1 MKKIIVFTLMVIG
14 CMSVKA
20 QFPTTDSLRS
30 FINRYIRNSAV
41 EAFQN
46 LRLNTALIGI
56 SNYIDSAYGGQVVSF
71 TAANDSTARLVTLL
85 GDTMDVVIRGTGG
98 VSDGDKGD
106 ITVSVSGATWTIND
120 NAVTY
125 SKIQQSAALSV
136 IGNSTNST
144 ANVADIAAG
153 SDNQV
158 LRRSGTGIG
167 FGAVN
172 LASSN
177 AVTGVLPVG
186 NTDTSS
192 TNHLLTQSD
201 LNDTSAALRAAIGSG
216 GGGQTLVS
224 DLGRLPVIKQNFPAQ
239 GISAS
244 GTTVTNY
251 PVTALDSNLYYF
263 TTTNNFATG
272 TKFGG
277 VLWSTPIGDSVQI
290 SAPFGVLAGSSF
302 CEGHRLLHGREHPP
316 VGTFVWNY
324 PDSVGQ
330 MSYHLREL
338 TNMRWYN
345 QAIGGQTS
353 EQMRIRWARDVLGQT
368 LTADPGDGR
377 GTKTLSHKP
386 LYVIYDG
393 IGNDPY
399 FSITPQQSMDNLRYF
414 AQSCYD
420 NGIKL
425 IVCNSPTG
433 LLGYTTAIQHHATV
447 NKWLES
453 GALDQYGAV
462 VFDLKS
468 YWSDPAYGYD
478 GVHGNPALIDPFDG
492 IHFTKAGYDSLS
504 HAIFNVCKLP
514 KVTKIAFINKL
525 APSNPITNYAY
536 VDSLSISS
544 VGYQLSKQSDTV
556 DVRSPL
562 LTDSIWIT
570 AKHITTVAGAG
581 TQYGY
586 GHIDF
591 ILDNNIANDSL
602 YTRRT
607 QGSNGANSQYM
618 KGASLDIVPETYN
631 SNAAVIDVRGATLAR
646 TDHAFTV
653 HPAGAGGYSILNG
666 GSTNNRLNLAT
677 LSIYGTTGIG
687 MNGNII
693 ATGTNHQ
700 FGNFQLTYNIAPSNV
715 GWGLCINHTA
725 VNSRYAFM
733 TVAGTSM
740 DQFSF
745 REWSNTNTVLGSSG
759 PTNIINIAGIG
770 FRTPGTTFS
779 VGTVINAA
787 PEYNITGGNTT
798 GTAINGFRYK
808 PILTSLTN
816 TRHKALLL
824 FSGNNYLNADADS
837 TCIGCDS
844 ASFINAKF
852 RVNGSVRIDGLA
864 APSSYNLMVHSVGS
878 DSLVGQAPVSI
889 FDTRPSLKI
898 TGETTAGDG
907 NPAGITMYGRTATIP
922 TSGYSYGVQ
931 DFSFVTA
938 NSGFK
943 GYLGF
948 ESWPYVTGN
957 TPGSLSGKFGGY
969 VNSFSAAPLWDG
981 STGGSH
987 QLPVL
992 LSYFSGLQTQAGGV
1006 QDAYDNYASEINSVG
1021 GTTLNPAVTNHYAF
1035 YAEPFI
1041 YATNNYGIYING
1053 KQSNYFGGSVQID
1066 SSLYAKAGSFN
1077 KVRTITAD
1085 ATINVTDNT
1094 VLIDA
1099 TSGNV
1104 TVTLPAASAGYN
1116 STLNVGITYKFQ
1128 RIDNSGNTVTIQRAG
1143 SDTINGTTSYT
1154 LTTQYQVKQTQATS
1168 TTTWAQW

>member
-1 MKKIIVFTLMVIG
+1 MKWILAILLLISAASFGQIGRGDDSTKYIWYQNQYGQRLPRSWWDSVTHLPYGDTAIFPKPSRPGAIMMHTDKVFYKWNGGGWAALGGGGSADSTIYSTNYRRDTAIANVRTEISG
-14 CMSVKA
+14 K
-20 QFPTTDSLRS
+20 QPTG
-30 FINRYIRNSAV
+30 NYI
-41 EAFQN
+41 
-46 LRLNTALIGI
+46 TALTGDVTASGPGSVAGTI
-56 SNYIDSAYGGQVVSF
+56 SN
-71 TAANDSTARLVTLL
+71 
-85 GDTMDVVIRGTGG
+85 
-98 VSDGDKGD
+98 
-106 ITVSVSGATWTIND
+106 
-120 NAVTY
+120 NAVTDA
-125 SKIQQSAALSV
+125 KLRQSAGKSV
-136 IGNSTNST
+136 VGRSAGTT
-144 ANVADIAAG
+144 GNVADITASTSNTFLGYDG
-153 SDNQV
+153 SSVGFNKV
-158 LRRSGTGIG
+158 GLNNGVIGNLPVSNLNSGTG
-167 FGAVN
+167 A
-172 LASSN
+172 
-177 AVTGVLPVG
+177 TP
-186 NTDTSS
+186 S
-192 TNHLLTQSD
+192 TFWRGDGTWA
-201 LNDTSAALRAAIGSG
+201 TPAG

-224 DLGRLPVIKQNFPAQ
+224 DLGRLPVIKQNFPSQ

-700 FGNFQLTYNIAPSNV
+700 FGNFQLTYNTAPSTV

-745 REWSNTNTVLGSSG
+745 REWSNALTILGSSA
-759 PTNIINIAGIG
+759 PTNIINIAGTG
-770 FRTPGTTFS
+770 FRIPGTTLS

-852 RVNGSVRIDGLA
+852 RVNGSVRLDLGSDATGDIYYRNSSGLFTRLGVGSNGDVLTLDSGIPSWA
-864 APSSYNLMVHSVGS
+864 APSG
-878 DSLVGQAPVSI
+878 
-889 FDTRPSLKI
+889 
-898 TGETTAGDG
+898 
-907 NPAGITMYGRTATIP
+907 
-922 TSGYSYGVQ
+922 
-931 DFSFVTA
+931 
-938 NSGFK
+938 
-943 GYLGF
+943 
-948 ESWPYVTGN
+948 
-957 TPGSLSGKFGGY
+957 
-969 VNSFSAAPLWDG
+969 
-981 STGGSH
+981 
-987 QLPVL
+987 
-992 LSYFSGLQTQAGGV
+992 
-1006 QDAYDNYASEINSVG
+1006 G
-1021 GTTLNPAVTNHYAF
+1021 GTTLASGTYTPTLTNETNITSSTAYQCQYMRVGNVVTVSGKITVDYTATGIASIGISLPIASSISNNYEVAGVAHAEVNPGGV
-1035 YAEPFI
+1035 I
-1041 YATNNYGIYING
+1041 RGDATNDRAQFYIDTG
-1053 KQSNYFGGSVQID
+1053 SSAAYDYF
-1066 SSLYAKAGSFN
+1066 F
-1077 KVRTITAD
+1077 TF
-1085 ATINVTDNT
+1085 
-1094 VLIDA
+1094 
-1099 TSGNV
+1099 
-1104 TVTLPAASAGYN
+1104 
-1116 STLNVGITYKFQ
+1116 TY
-1128 RIDNSGNTVTIQRAG
+1128 VIQ
-1143 SDTINGTTSYT
+1143 
-1154 LTTQYQVKQTQATS
+1154 
-1168 TTTWAQW
+1168 